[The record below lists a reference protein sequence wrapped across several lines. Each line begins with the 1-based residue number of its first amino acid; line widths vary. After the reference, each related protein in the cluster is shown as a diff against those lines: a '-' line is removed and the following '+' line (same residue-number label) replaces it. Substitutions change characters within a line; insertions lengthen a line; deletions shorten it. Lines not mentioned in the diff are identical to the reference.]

1 MPFWQFLLLV
11 FCLEAYAR
19 NLTSHNGCVI
29 DPARPCDFVN
39 STWVLDDDP
48 YFLWPFDED
57 EAVAKNWT
65 QFEDAQIE
73 AISKFCSV
81 GDYQHRLLLAHFH
94 WMAKDQ
100 ILLEEIRKYF
110 GLTPRRNGYH
120 LEEGPA
126 ENYAKIDQNLQK
138 FLEKLKKNVPNE
150 VSWLKNLT
158 ETRKLLDE
166 ELPIIR
172 KIFQLFLQHQ
182 DYKEI
187 PKLDKRVSEALRI
200 SSNTLKEAIMACEL
214 HKFEQASSGF
224 LESVKKMEADMAKH
238 LVA

>member
-1 MPFWQFLLLV
+1 MPFRLFLVVV
-11 FCLEAYAR
+11 FCLDAYAR
-19 NLTSHNGCVI
+19 NLTSHNGCVV

-39 STWVLDDDP
+39 STWVLDDNP

-110 GLTPRRNGYH
+110 GLTPRRNG
-120 LEEGPA
+120 
-126 ENYAKIDQNLQK
+126 
-138 FLEKLKKNVPNE
+138 
-150 VSWLKNLT
+150 
-158 ETRKLLDE
+158 
-166 ELPIIR
+166 
-172 KIFQLFLQHQ
+172 
-182 DYKEI
+182 
-187 PKLDKRVSEALRI
+187 
-200 SSNTLKEAIMACEL
+200 NTLKEAIMACEL